1 MLGHVVHI
9 PKKILLMYGV
19 FNDRHRGITKAVFPK
34 VYEIRGY
41 SIYNVADIL
50 FFQYSGIVSFKV
62 LHLIKVRKL

>member
-34 VYEIRGY
+34 VMKSEAIQFTMLQTFYFF
-41 SIYNVADIL
+41 SKVAL
-50 FFQYSGIVSFKV
+50 
-62 LHLIKVRKL
+62 